1 MLSHPPSLTGLY
13 WSIRGEV
20 ACSEH
25 TPVMEDPRWTTEGWT
40 AIPIAARHLKGDR
53 YQCQHCAIDG
63 RAISHNGNTH

>member
-1 MLSHPPSLTGLY
+1 MRPESLTGIY

-25 TPVMEDPRWTTEGWT
+25 APDIEDPRWTVERWEPVPVSSGHVHGW
-40 AIPIAARHLKGDR
+40 R

-63 RAISHNGNTH
+63 RAVIHVPVGRAS